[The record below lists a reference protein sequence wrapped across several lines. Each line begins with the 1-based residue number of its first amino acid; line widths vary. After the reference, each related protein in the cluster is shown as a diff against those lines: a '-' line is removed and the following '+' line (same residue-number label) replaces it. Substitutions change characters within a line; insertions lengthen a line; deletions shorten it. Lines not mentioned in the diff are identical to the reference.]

1 MVENKKLIFIVHN
14 LGFGGAQKML
24 VYVAEACL
32 PHYQTIKLLALSDK
46 KTEMIIN
53 SRIRVDKLHYKLHE
67 NKIKKVGEK
76 AKTIKEIRQYLKKEK
91 PDAVCIFGLDTFL
104 LARIGLVGLKSKIV
118 VSERNAPTSY
128 GKIWY
133 QFSKWLYEKSDAVV
147 FQLEDVKKLYNQKIQ
162 KKSYVIPNPYRDNGV
177 SCFDGERKKVITAA
191 AAKFDHRKGID
202 TLIRAFAIVHKKHP
216 EYCLVVYGDGP
227 LKDTYLT
234 LVRKL
239 NLGEKVSFPGS
250 VSNVAKRINDSTV
263 FVLPSRN
270 EGIPNVLMEA
280 MGSGVPCVACDCIP
294 GGPRLLMNSGE
305 RGLLVPVDD
314 SKEMAN
320 ALIQIIEN
328 TKLQRK
334 FSEKGQEIKEIFSD
348 KKIKRMWIHVF
359 ENLFD

>member
-1 MVENKKLIFIVHN
+1 MKDRKLVFIVHN

-32 PHYQTIKLLALSDK
+32 PHYRTIKLLALSDK
-46 KTEMIIN
+46 NTELTID
-53 SRIRVDKLHYKLHE
+53 SRIYIDKLNYVLYE
-67 NKIKKVGEK
+67 NKIKKIGEK
-76 AKTIKEIRQYLKKEK
+76 MKTIKGIRQYLKKEQ

-104 LARIGLVGLKSKIV
+104 LARIALIGLTTRII

-133 QFSKWLYEKSDAVV
+133 QFSKWLYQKSDSIV
-147 FQLEDVKKLYNQKIQ
+147 FQLEDVKKLYNQRIR
-162 KKSYVIPNPYRDNGV
+162 KKSYVIPNPYRENGV
-177 SCFDGERKKVITAA
+177 SCFEGERKKIITAA

-202 TLIRAFAIVHKKHP
+202 TLIRAFAIVHEKHP
-216 EYCLVVYGDGP
+216 EYRLIVYGDGP
-227 LKDTYLT
+227 LKDTYVT

-239 NLGEKVSFPGS
+239 NLVENVSFPGS
-250 VSNVAKRINDSTV
+250 VSNVAEKINDSSA

-280 MGSGVPCVACDCIP
+280 MGTGVPCVACDCIP

-305 RGLLVPVDD
+305 RGILVPVDD
-314 SKEMAN
+314 IKTMAD
-320 ALIQIIEN
+320 AMIQIIEN
-328 TKLQRK
+328 PKLQK
-334 FSEKGQEIKEIFSD
+334 ELSTKGQEIKDIFSD

-359 ENLFD
+359 ENLLD